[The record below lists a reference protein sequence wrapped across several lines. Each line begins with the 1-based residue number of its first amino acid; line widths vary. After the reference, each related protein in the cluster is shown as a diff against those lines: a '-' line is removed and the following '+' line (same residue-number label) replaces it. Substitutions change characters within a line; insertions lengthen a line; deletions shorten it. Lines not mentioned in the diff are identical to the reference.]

1 MATKGISHHTED
13 PSTGAPIAFFRIVQ
27 YTIDDRSGQCYPLL
41 YGYVSESAFDE
52 GKNYMNNLT
61 PSIQGI
67 PPRGVDAKDWMY
79 AELVKDVDAE
89 AGEVPTTFTGGSLV
103 EESEG

>member
-13 PSTGAPIAFFRIVQ
+13 PNTGAPIAFFRIVQ

-41 YGYVSESAFDE
+41 YGYVSETAFDE

-79 AELVKDVDAE
+79 ERLVDVPDSE
-89 AGEVPTTFTGGSLV
+89 FPETGSVLAGGTLV
-103 EESEG
+103 EEDEG